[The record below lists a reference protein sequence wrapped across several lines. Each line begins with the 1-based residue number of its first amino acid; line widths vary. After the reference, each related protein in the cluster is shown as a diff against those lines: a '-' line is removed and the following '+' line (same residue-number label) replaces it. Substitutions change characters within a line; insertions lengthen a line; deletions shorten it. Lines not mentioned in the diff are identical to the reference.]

1 MMKVKK
7 EEDSENKE
15 RLREVSGMA
24 IRVQSR
30 KGRGKQRKVLYG
42 NWLGICS
49 VQKSTGMYRNICT
62 TE

>member
-30 KGRGKQRKVLYG
+30 KGRGTQRKVLYG
-42 NWLGICS
+42 N
-49 VQKSTGMYRNICT
+49 
-62 TE
+62 